1 MTLVVGWVVE
11 EVVAGEVGAVAA
23 AYCFRALANSVRKVA
38 MGEGSVLV
46 PVLALD
52 PVSVPDPV
60 PVVPVVWPLLPE
72 VPEEDE
78 AEAEAEALS
87 PSSLW

>member
-1 MTLVVGWVVE
+1 MTWGVGWVVE
-11 EVVAGEVGAVAA
+11 EVVAGT
-23 AYCFRALANSVRKVA
+23 
-38 MGEGSVLV
+38 VLV

-60 PVVPVVWPLLPE
+60 PVVPVVWLSLPE

-78 AEAEAEALS
+78 AEALS